1 MVYDATAVEPRGG
14 EYISKKEQCIMR
26 TVIAVL
32 VLCSVMSAYAH
43 DNYTGRSG
51 APGRNTCASSCHG
64 GPVVNTTQIF
74 GFPANYTPGQA
85 YLLTIR
91 KVSGGT
97 IVNFNASCRIGV
109 SGTANAGVISAGLST
124 VTYNVTGETNG
135 VHFTVAGHDSGQF
148 TWTAPAAGT
157 GLVKLYAG
165 AIQTDL
171 DGDNSTIVLTANE
184 ALSLPGIATAPTPAN
199 MSVDVAVTTAVSWVA
214 GSNATSH
221 DVYFGTTDPPAF
233 IGNQATLTYDPAGN
247 LVRGATYYWRID
259 ERNGA
264 GVTPG
269 TLWQFVTIPP
279 ASIPQHLAAAYN
291 GAGIQLYWS
300 PAANAILYNVYRD
313 TVEAVQTVPAN
324 LIGTVP
330 DTTYFDSGPG
340 PNNAYYI
347 VTAQ

>member
-1 MVYDATAVEPRGG
+1 MRAV
-14 EYISKKEQCIMR
+14 I
-26 TVIAVL
+26 VLLIAGFA
-32 VLCSVMSAYAH
+32 MSAYAH

-51 APGRNTCASSCHG
+51 APGRNTCAISCHG
-64 GPVVNTTQIF
+64 GAVVNTTQVF

-109 SGTANAGVISAGLST
+109 SGTANAGVIASGLNCA
-124 VTYNVTGETNG
+124 TYNVTGETNG
-135 VHFTVAGHDSGQF
+135 VHFTVSNHDSGQF

-165 AIQTDL
+165 ALQTDV
-171 DGDNSTIVLTANE
+171 DGANSTIVLTANE
-184 ALSLPGIATAPTPAN
+184 AVAMPGIATAPSPADLAMN
-199 MSVDVAVTTAVSWVA
+199 VAVTTMLSWTA
-214 GSNATSH
+214 GSNTTSH
-221 DVYFGTTDPPAF
+221 DVYFGTTNPPAF
-233 IGNQATLTYDPAGN
+233 IGNQAAVGYDPIGDLA
-247 LVRGATYYWRID
+247 RGATYYWKID

-269 TLWQFVTIPP
+269 MVWQFVTVPP
-279 ASIPQHLAAAYN
+279 ASAPQRLAAVFN
-291 GAGIQLYWS
+291 GAGIQLHWA
-300 PAANAILYNVYRD
+300 PAANASLYNVYRD
-313 TVEAVQTVPAN
+313 TVETIQAVPAN

-340 PNNAYYI
+340 PVNAYYI